1 MCGSPAQRKRLH
13 ALYEYI
19 TEEKL
24 ELEWR
29 SEVLTLCL
37 RRRSAICTHGDVS
50 DRVCT
55 LYLGA
60 FLTLAT

>member
-29 SEVLTLCL
+29 SAVLTLCCAEGVRYAL
-37 RRRSAICTHGDVS
+37 TEMCLIASARYI
-50 DRVCT
+50 
-55 LYLGA
+55 
-60 FLTLAT
+60 